1 MCIHHLVETR
11 IHYLDEIHIH
21 THIYTI
27 VMNIQAFNANE
38 LDAIYDACI
47 AHMYCTDDDSVA
59 DACHTII
66 NKMHIFCTMNQDQ
79 V

>member
-1 MCIHHLVETR
+1 
-11 IHYLDEIHIH
+11 
-21 THIYTI
+21 
-27 VMNIQAFNANE
+27 MNIQAFNANE

-79 V
+79 E

>member
-1 MCIHHLVETR
+1 
-11 IHYLDEIHIH
+11 
-21 THIYTI
+21 
-27 VMNIQAFNANE
+27 MNIQAFNANE

-79 V
+79 EWIVRYKELRMNHT

>member
-1 MCIHHLVETR
+1 
-11 IHYLDEIHIH
+11 
-21 THIYTI
+21 
-27 VMNIQAFNANE
+27 MNIQTFNSCE

-66 NKMHIFCTMNQDQ
+66 NKMHMHSIMNEEQ